1 MRFALVTDGVIQY
14 FLQTGNDFILNGIQ
28 YPSNWLQLSDV
39 SQREAL
45 GIYPVNEATTPDQ
58 RFYWTNTETYAFDA
72 TNKVVNATITATPKD
87 LDGLKN
93 VANSQIIST
102 AYSMLAPTDW
112 YVSRYVDSNTA
123 IPENVSVF
131 RPAVRER
138 SRVLRNMVGE
148 ANTVINI
155 VTLYTN
161 VDANTPAPIYD
172 WPKLNQ

>member
-1 MRFALVTDGVIQY
+1 MRFAVVNGDVIQY
-14 FLQTGNDFILNGIQ
+14 FLQSGNDFILNGIQ

-58 RFYWTNTETYAFDA
+58 RFYWTGNETYAFDA
-72 TNKVVNATITATPKD
+72 TNKVVNATITATPKE

-131 RPAVRER
+131 RPAIRER
-138 SRVLRNMVGE
+138 SKVLRTSVAV
-148 ANTVINI
+148 ANTVNDII
-155 VTLYTN
+155 ALYTN
-161 VDANTPAPIYD
+161 VDANTPAPIND